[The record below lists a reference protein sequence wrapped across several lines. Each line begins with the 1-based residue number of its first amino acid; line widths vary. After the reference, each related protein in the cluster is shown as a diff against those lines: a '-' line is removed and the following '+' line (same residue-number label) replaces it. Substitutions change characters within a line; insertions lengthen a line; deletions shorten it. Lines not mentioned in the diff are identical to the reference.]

1 MHAYLIKYKWV
12 NLYYLLSH
20 LTLQTLMLLN
30 GGTMAVMEEWHGGFF
45 AKHRVHIKI
54 KGIFS

>member
-1 MHAYLIKYKWV
+1 
-12 NLYYLLSH
+12 
-20 LTLQTLMLLN
+20 MLLN